1 MIKPLW
7 NKNFTIITIGTIIS
21 MVGNTLSSFALSLMV
36 NQYTRSTFAFAI
48 YLIAYSLPRIIIPS
62 IAGTYLDKKSRLKTI
77 YSLDFFASFLFLI
90 IFIVIKNG
98 FFSYPFY
105 LGLAMLLGSIDSIY
119 SVAYDSLY
127 PTLIAEGQFSK
138 AYSISSMIYP
148 LASMTLPLAVLLR
161 DTVGI
166 EIIFL
171 FNAFSFLIAAIFETK
186 IEADESQIKSNVQEE
201 SFLEQFKSGF
211 SYIKMNPGLMVIV
224 AYFFTNSL
232 LQTSVSHTLELPYF
246 DNNIELGAALY
257 SVVNLANVIG
267 RFIGG
272 MLHYRFKL
280 PQNKKYNIAFSVYII
295 ISFLHG
301 FHLFF
306 PKPLIVISAFFIGL
320 FSVTSF
326 NIRISSTQTYV
337 DNNYRARFNGTFQTI
352 TTVGM
357 IIGQLFSGALG
368 EIYDIRMIILIC
380 NLIVVVMTVLI
391 VHNNRHHLKKV
402 YNLEV

>member
-7 NKNFTIITIGTIIS
+7 NKNFTIITIGTIVS
-21 MVGNTLSSFALSLMV
+21 MLGNTLSSFALSLMV
-36 NQYTRSTFAFAI
+36 NQYTKSTLAFAI

-62 IAGTYLDKKSRLKTI
+62 IAGTYLDKRSRLKTI
-77 YSLDFFASFLFLI
+77 YSLDFFASFLFLF
-90 IFIVIKNG
+90 IFIFVKNG
-98 FFSYPFY
+98 YFSYPFF
-105 LGLAMLLGSIDSIY
+105 LVLAMVLGSIDSIY

-161 DTVGI
+161 DTIGI
-166 EIIFL
+166 EVIFL
-171 FNAFSFLIAAIFETK
+171 FNSISFLVAAIFETK
-186 IEADESQIKSNVQEE
+186 IKTDESQIKSTVKEE
-201 SFLEQFKSGF
+201 SFINQFKSGF
-211 SYIKMNPGLMVIV
+211 TYIKMNPGLMVIV

-232 LQTSVSHTLELPYF
+232 LQTSVSQTLELPYY
-246 DNNIELGAALY
+246 DNNVELGATLY
-257 SVVNLANVIG
+257 SIVNLANVVG
-267 RFIGG
+267 RFLGG
-272 MLHYRFKL
+272 MIHYRYKL
-280 PQNKKYNIAFSVYII
+280 PQHKKYNIAFSVYII

-306 PKPLIVISAFFIGL
+306 PKPLIVLSAFFIGL
-320 FSVTSF
+320 LSVTSF

-352 TTVGM
+352 TTTGM

-368 EIYDIRMIILIC
+368 EIYDSRIIILVC
-380 NLIVVVMTVLI
+380 NLIVVGMTILI
-391 VHNNRHHLKKV
+391 VYNHRHHLKKV

>member
-21 MVGNTLSSFALSLMV
+21 MIGNTLSSFALSLMV

-77 YSLDFFASFLFLI
+77 YSLDFFASFLFFV

-98 FFSYPFY
+98 FFSYPFF

-171 FNAFSFLIAAIFETK
+171 FNAISFLVAAIFETK
-186 IEADESQIKSNVQEE
+186 IKADESQIKSNVREE
-201 SFLEQFKSGF
+201 SFFSQFKSGF

-232 LQTSVSHTLELPYF
+232 LQSSVSHTLELPYF

-257 SVVNLANVIG
+257 SVVNLSNVFG

-306 PKPLIVISAFFIGL
+306 PKPLIVLSAFFIGL
-320 FSVTSF
+320 LSVTSF

-391 VHNNRHHLKKV
+391 VHNHRHHLKKV